1 MKKLNR
7 NEAFVIAQEVRNLVN
22 EAKLKDVREKS
33 KKDKDA
39 ISYLKLIKE
48 KKALNDKLRSLN
60 DEAYMLRQ
68 KLVVKYNNEFGFGEG
83 VITGELTIWCASDQ
97 CVNLHNKI
105 VLMGSDKDLKVNE
118 LIAELVKE
126 YSK

>member
-22 EAKLKDVREKS
+22 EAKVKDVREKS

-48 KKALNDKLRSLN
+48 KKALNDRLRSLN
-60 DEAYMLRQ
+60 DEIYILRQ
-68 KLVVKYNNEFGFGEG
+68 KLVAKYNNEFGFGED
-83 VITGELTIWCASDQ
+83 VITGEVRIWCASDQ

-105 VLMGSDKDLKVNE
+105 VLMGIDKDLKVNE

>member
-22 EAKLKDVREKS
+22 EAKVKDVREKS

-48 KKALNDKLRSLN
+48 KKALNDKLKSLN
-60 DEAYMLRQ
+60 DEVYMLRQ
-68 KLVVKYNNEFGFGEG
+68 KLVVKYNNKFGFGED
-83 VITGELTIWCASDQ
+83 VITGELMIWCASDQ

-105 VLMGSDKDLKVNE
+105 VLMGIDKDLKVNE

>member
-7 NEAFVIAQEVRNLVN
+7 NEAFAIAQEVRNLVN

-48 KKALNDKLRSLN
+48 KKALNDRLGSLN
-60 DEAYMLRQ
+60 DETYMLRQ
-68 KLVVKYNNEFGFGEG
+68 KLVAKYNNECGFGED

-105 VLMGSDKDLKVNE
+105 VLMGIDKDLKVNE